1 MISGRQCPKAFWFP
15 QCIKPGGL
23 GNRCIRTRCV
33 ASLKRRT
40 RKKGAPLGLFSCYL
54 VAAAAAATT
63 AVVIA
68 AAAAAGVA
76 AAIAAT
82 ANQKQDDNPPDVAAE
97 ASVIPTHKKV
107 PPCFLEFS
115 EL

>member
-1 MISGRQCPKAFWFP
+1 MIA
-15 QCIKPGGL
+15 GG
-23 GNRCIRTRCV
+23 NHSTRCR
-33 ASLKRRT
+33 LPKRRT

-76 AAIAAT
+76 AATTVTAAK
-82 ANQKQDDNPPDVAAE
+82 NQEQDDNPPDVAAE

>member
-1 MISGRQCPKAFWFP
+1 MSVSS
-15 QCIKPGGL
+15 PGGL
-23 GNRCIRTRCV
+23 GNRRIDTSSVRHYL
-33 ASLKRRT
+33 AALPPKRRT

-76 AAIAAT
+76 AAVTAAK
-82 ANQKQDDNPPDVAAE
+82 NQEQDDNPPDVAAE

>member
-1 MISGRQCPKAFWFP
+1 MQSSCFLYAVTALLCDKSSD
-15 QCIKPGGL
+15 
-23 GNRCIRTRCV
+23 RCR
-33 ASLKRRT
+33 LPKRRT

-68 AAAAAGVA
+68 ASAAAGVA

>member
-1 MISGRQCPKAFWFP
+1 MSVSS
-15 QCIKPGGL
+15 PGGL
-23 GNRCIRTRCV
+23 GNRRIDTSSVRHYL
-33 ASLKRRT
+33 AALPPKRRT

-54 VAAAAAATT
+54 VAAAAVATT
-63 AVVIA
+63 ATIIA
-68 AAAAAGVA
+68 ASAAAGVA

>member
-1 MISGRQCPKAFWFP
+1 MTKVYNRREEISRLFP
-15 QCIKPGGL
+15 PP
-23 GNRCIRTRCV
+23 TV
-33 ASLKRRT
+33 ADCQKRRT
-40 RKKGAPLGLFSCYL
+40 RKKGAPLGVFSCYL

-68 AAAAAGVA
+68 ASAAAGVA

>member
-1 MISGRQCPKAFWFP
+1 MTKVYNRREEISRLFP
-15 QCIKPGGL
+15 PP
-23 GNRCIRTRCV
+23 TV
-33 ASLKRRT
+33 AGCQ
-40 RKKGAPLGLFSCYL
+40 KGAPGKRVRPWGLFSCYL

-68 AAAAAGVA
+68 ASAAAGVA